1 MRSLREIHDRVS
13 FIKNGEKITG
23 AISDFYYDANKNTM
37 VAVRVG
43 SELHFVMES
52 ELD

>member
-1 MRSLREIHDRVS
+1 MRALREMHDRVS
-13 FIKNGEKITG
+13 FTKDGEKITG
-23 AISDFYYDANKNTM
+23 VISDFYYDAHKNTM

-43 SELHFVMES
+43 SQLHFVVES

>member
-1 MRSLREIHDRVS
+1 MRSLREMNDIVS
-13 FIKNGEKITG
+13 FAKDGEKITG
-23 AISDFYYDANKNTM
+23 VISDFYYDAHKNTM

-52 ELD
+52 ELE